1 MLEQAQPEHPLV
13 RQLRFEL
20 EALRALPPKG
30 TAITS
35 DGTITLDTPD
45 AL

>member
-1 MLEQAQPEHPLV
+1 MLEEAQPEHPLV

-30 TAITS
+30 TEIA
-35 DGTITLDTPD
+35 PD
-45 AL
+45 DAQWDNAVGSA